1 MKKRKTKHRVRWFAR
16 NITSASA
23 KMTSDGIKKNHFEEE
38 AWKKS
43 VYFVSFAHCFLGLIA
58 YFLFVVVLQPP
69 PAHSML
75 YSVSQKTSWALH
87 RSLQQKPNISCVLIG
102 FHQVTLKSNI
112 PRFFFFT
119 LLFTVVTGIWKCGS
133 DPTRCLITTDKLNV
147 GTKNVL
153 PQAVKAQ
160 TLYIHPHPTRHKSVV

>member
-58 YFLFVVVLQPP
+58 YFLFVVVLPPP

-87 RSLQQKPNISCVLIG
+87 RSSQQKPNISCVLIG
-102 FHQVTLKSNI
+102 FHQVSLKSNI
-112 PRFFFFT
+112 PRFFFLHT
-119 LLFTVVTGIWKCGS
+119 SIHSS
-133 DPTRCLITTDKLNV
+133 DRNMEVWL
-147 GTKNVL
+147 
-153 PQAVKAQ
+153 
-160 TLYIHPHPTRHKSVV
+160 RSHKMSDRD